1 MRKMV
6 RKISLT
12 TVVVMML
19 LCLYGCGGTEQSRTN
34 VEDGSTKISNGTNDE
49 NQSIAAKYREKEEE
63 RQENYV
69 YEYTD
74 DCAETNMCE
83 ETAAEVYSETSD
95 SVSNDADTYY
105 YDTSYDDDYLY
116 YEGDY
121 DTREYDYVDENK
133 FVSAS
138 DEPLSTFSADRDTA
152 SYSIIRSYIEEG
164 AEVPSGAVRIEE
176 MINYFDYDYKTCPEG
191 DDKFSVY
198 TEYSDCPWN
207 DETKLLLVGINT
219 ADIDFEEKQPSNLV
233 FLIDTSGS
241 MYDDNKLPLARA
253 AFKMLAENLD
263 ENDRVSIVTYAGS
276 DMVVLSGEAGSNTY
290 TITNALNE
298 LYAEG
303 CTNGSDGILTAYEVA
318 EKYFIEGGNNRIIL
332 ATDGDLNVGL
342 TSESDLVGLITEE
355 KESGIFLS
363 VLGFG
368 TDNLKDNKLEAL
380 ADYGNGNYAYI
391 DSVYEAKKVLVEEMG
406 GTLYTVAK
414 DVKFQVEFNPENV
427 KGYRLIGYE
436 NRALA
441 ASDFDDDSVDGGE
454 IGAGHI
460 VTAIYEVVPA
470 DSDFEISSSETKYS
484 ENTGTSG
491 FSNELAT
498 INIRYKEPDEDTS
511 KLVSKIVESSSYT
524 EKMSADMS
532 FVSAVAAFGMLL
544 KDSDYSGT
552 ADMDMVLLLAE
563 EGITDKNTESDKTEF
578 IYLVNMAAYLMTN
591 K

>member
-1 MRKMV
+1 MRKMM

-12 TVVVMML
+12 MVTLMML
-19 LCLYGCGGTEQSRTN
+19 GCFYGCGETEQSRTN
-34 VEDGSTKISNGTNDE
+34 VEDDSTKISNGTNDE
-49 NQSIAAKYREKEEE
+49 DQSIAAKYREKEEE

-69 YEYTD
+69 YEYSD
-74 DCAETNMCE
+74 DCAEVDMCE
-83 ETAAEVYSETSD
+83 EAAVETDSATSD
-95 SVSNDADTYY
+95 SISADTNNAY

-116 YEGDY
+116 YEADF

-133 FVSAS
+133 FVSVS

-164 AEVPSGAVRIEE
+164 TEVPYGAVRIEE

-276 DMVVLSGEAGSNTY
+276 DTVVLSGEVGSNTY
-290 TITNALNE
+290 TITNALSE

-436 NRALA
+436 NRVLET
-441 ASDFDDDSVDGGE
+441 SDFDDDSVDGGE
-454 IGAGHI
+454 VGAGHI

-484 ENTGTSG
+484 EKTDTSG

-511 KLVSKIVESSSYT
+511 KLVSKIVETSSYT

-578 IYLVNMAAYLMTN
+578 IYLVNMAAYQMTN

>member
-1 MRKMV
+1 
-6 RKISLT
+6 
-12 TVVVMML
+12 
-19 LCLYGCGGTEQSRTN
+19 
-34 VEDGSTKISNGTNDE
+34 
-49 NQSIAAKYREKEEE
+49 
-63 RQENYV
+63 
-69 YEYTD
+69 
-74 DCAETNMCE
+74 
-83 ETAAEVYSETSD
+83 
-95 SVSNDADTYY
+95 
-105 YDTSYDDDYLY
+105 
-116 YEGDY
+116 
-121 DTREYDYVDENK
+121 
-133 FVSAS
+133 
-138 DEPLSTFSADRDTA
+138 
-152 SYSIIRSYIEEG
+152 
-164 AEVPSGAVRIEE
+164 

-219 ADIDFEEKQPSNLV
+219 ANIDFEEKQPSNLV

-241 MYDDNKLPLARA
+241 MYDDSKLPLAQE

-276 DMVVLSGEAGSNTY
+276 DTVVLSGESGSNTY
-290 TITNALNE
+290 TITNALSE

-436 NRALA
+436 NRVLA

-511 KLVSKIVESSSYT
+511 KLVSKIVETSSYT

-578 IYLVNMAAYLMTN
+578 IYLVNTAAYQMTN